1 MVQIFIIFLVII
13 LVLAAIVGAAVA
25 FRGHSGSGSFLPT
38 DRRDGAGEAEDID
51 RQYYDDAGRHIYY
64 DRSSI
69 EKAEFIRRHPDEK
82 PRSLSRLF
90 SRRRN

>member
-25 FRGHSGSGSFLPT
+25 FRSRRGSGQYMAGRSNEEGT
-38 DRRDGAGEAEDID
+38 DEDDID
-51 RQYYDDAGRHIYY
+51 SQYYDEAGNHIYY

-82 PRSLSRLF
+82 PRSLRRLF
-90 SRRRN
+90 SRRR